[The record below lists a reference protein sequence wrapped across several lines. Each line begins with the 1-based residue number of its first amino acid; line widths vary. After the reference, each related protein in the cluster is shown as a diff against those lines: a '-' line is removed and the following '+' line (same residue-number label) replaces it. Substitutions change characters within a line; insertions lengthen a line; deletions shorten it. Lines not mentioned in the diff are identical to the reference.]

1 MSDPNTTVALI
12 LLLLALTFVCGALFV
27 RQQNRKAR
35 KQEQRAAWSKVKE
48 WEDEDDEDDDWGKS
62 P

>member
-1 MSDPNTTVALI
+1 MHEPNTTAAII

-35 KQEQRAAWSKVKE
+35 RQAQRADWSKVKE
-48 WEDEDDEDDDWGKS
+48 WEDDDEDDDWERKS
-62 P
+62 

>member
-1 MSDPNTTVALI
+1 MTDPNTTVAII

-35 KQEQRAAWSKVKE
+35 RQEQRADWSKVRE
-48 WEDEDDEDDDWGKS
+48 WEDDEEDDDWSK

>member
-1 MSDPNTTVALI
+1 MHEPNATITLI

-35 KQEQRAAWSKVKE
+35 KQEQRADWSKVKQ
-48 WEDEDDEDDDWGKS
+48 WDDEEDADDDEWGK